1 MIAANY
7 NEFSNDL
14 KTFFDLVELN
24 NETLIVNQTSG
35 KGAVLISLEEY
46 NSIMET
52 MHLFSSNK
60 NAQKLVESINQL
72 KNVDFATR
80 ELIEN

>member
-60 NAQKLVESINQL
+60 NAQNLIESINQH
-72 KNVDFATR
+72 KNGDFATR